1 MWEAQYGHIYAFSP
15 MKKWEQVS
23 HIPVGLGIWLCFL
36 TMQIWVQ
43 MSECLP
49 LRRKTRTEILASDSN
64 TAGIWWCKS
73 MDGKEVEVGVA
84 CVYTNTRFSRNEYKN
99 KVEWKKLQQKAL

>member
-23 HIPVGLGIWLCFL
+23 HIPVGLSIWLCFL

-49 LRRKTRTEILASDSN
+49 PRRKTRAEILASDSN

-84 CVYTNTRFSRNEYKN
+84 CVYVTHMNTRTHASQEMNIKT
-99 KVEWKKLQQKAL
+99 K